1 MNLSILIAVVVVV
14 AALTLAWLVLRDRDA
29 LLRRL
34 LALFRRPQ
42 KPGQTPGSR
51 HYYKPYWS

>member
-1 MNLSILIAVVVVV
+1 MKLSILIAVVVVAAAV
-14 AALTLAWLVLRDRDA
+14 ALAWLVLRDRES
-29 LLRRL
+29 LQRRL

-42 KPGQTPGSR
+42 KPAKAPGSD